1 MNTVSPRGKAGE
13 GKSSEGKSKDTGS
26 RNQGQEK
33 SKRPISEWEVRDNF
47 AWAEAHGAAMKAAE
61 LETSAAEQPPFN
73 AGKSLP
79 AEQQDSSREG
89 QTPSAEEHHKPRRR
103 RKRKPRTA
111 SLEGQSQPER
121 GSVTDE
127 V

>member
-1 MNTVSPRGKAGE
+1 
-13 GKSSEGKSKDTGS
+13 
-26 RNQGQEK
+26 
-33 SKRPISEWEVRDNF
+33 
-47 AWAEAHGAAMKAAE
+47 MKAAE
-61 LETSAAEQPPFN
+61 LETSAAKQLPFSE
-73 AGKSLP
+73 GQSLSGN
-79 AEQQDSSREG
+79 QQDSSKEG